1 MAKSPEIIKL
11 LYFPSSSFLE
21 LRRASI
27 SAILSFGAFSL
38 GFICDASLYKP
49 SASCNLFALNCIS
62 ASRILSLYSLNRA
75 ASSAN
80 FCLSLAALIFSSGN
94 ESSGLIAFAF
104 LYATTEPSKSFEAS
118 NWSPFFMALLNSSLI
133 AFCSSNSFRLFSAS
147 VIFAETLLSSFI
159 FSASL
164 YLAIALSYSSE
175 PTALSPAFTS

>member
-1 MAKSPEIIKL
+1 M
-11 LYFPSSSFLE
+11 YFSSNSF
-21 LRRASI
+21 RCFRIASI
-27 SAILSFGAFSL
+27 SEILSFGALSL
-38 GFICDASLYKP
+38 GLISNASLYNF
-49 SASCNLFALNCIS
+49 SASTNFSILNCKL
-62 ASRILSLYSLNRA
+62 ASLILSLYSLNKA
-75 ASSAN
+75 EASAN
-80 FCLSLAALIFSSGN
+80 CRLSLAALIFSSGN